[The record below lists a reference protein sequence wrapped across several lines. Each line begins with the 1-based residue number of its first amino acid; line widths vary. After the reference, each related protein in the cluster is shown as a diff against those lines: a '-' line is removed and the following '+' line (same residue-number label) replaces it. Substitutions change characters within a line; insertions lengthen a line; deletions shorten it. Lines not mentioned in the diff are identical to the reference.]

1 MHAEMDA
8 FRPRLRLSEVM
19 RPLSGLANQW
29 PCLFLLLTLQL
40 TAWGQQDPRQILA
53 QNFDKALAARE
64 EGELEI
70 AESHYRLNLGTALD
84 QLGDINFRLGEFD
97 VAERAYKEALQ
108 ETPFFEPLLVDLGYT
123 HLFQGRY
130 REGISAVESLLDLA
144 PSSANIASESQDLGQ
159 IRETLPLASLQAP
172 ARHLL
177 AKLFLMTRQ
186 TQKAATELNKV
197 RALDSGDSDALLTLA
212 STYLRQQQ
220 EAQAREIFDRM
231 ESTLGDSY
239 LLRRRM
245 GKALQ
250 EAGYLKEAVQELQRA
265 RQLAPNFALTHY
277 DLGLTYL
284 LQGKIEKGVT
294 ALRAALEL
302 NPQQATTCFLLGFCY
317 ELLGARAKAVLFFNN
332 ALVIDSD
339 QSLAHLFL
347 GLLRYRTQDFRKAIP
362 RLGKAVSLLGQ
373 QDPLKPDSD
382 VETQEL
388 TAAAHY
394 LYGQSLVA
402 SSPQTSGEGKRHL
415 DTARRLMENSEAA
428 NSQVEEFPVPMAT
441 QFDLKTLRKMIQRI
455 LTPLVLHRRRL
466 SREESEKERVLSNA
480 YRSLTSRAYR
490 CLALVNLRRGDF
502 ETALRQ
508 FERAVA
514 WDESLPDLEHHLART
529 RLLASKQRG
538 AKAFI
543 VFLVAGAQSQSTLKR
558 ARMAYLNGEYVL
570 AEEMLKRWLAS
581 QPDDV
586 SAHSL
591 LGTLLAAQHRLEEA
605 EKVLGHCLKLD
616 SHHAEAV
623 LNLSTVYL
631 SQGRF
636 QEALEALQQGQK
648 TLPEESSL
656 PLRLASLFGKLGRSK
671 EALGY
676 LTQVSSQGAPRSYF
690 EILADLHASAGRFAD
705 AAESYREYLKGH
717 PQSAA
722 TLYRLSQL
730 ARRQR
735 KPAESLSFATRAR
748 KLAPYSIPILLE
760 TAFASMARGIS
771 DPAIVVLK
779 RLRLMDPDN
788 PDYLF
793 PLGQALSQRRDSD
806 ELKEAIRCY
815 QRLVE
820 LRPQSSQGH
829 GFLGYC
835 AFLIKDYGLARKHL
849 SLSLKL
855 DANQTAP
862 YFYQGMIAYEL
873 GDDAKAREL
882 LHRVLEK
889 QPNHGMARLGMGR
902 LLVRSQQYRQAL
914 VELERAAELLP
925 NRSEI
930 HYQLSLTYRQL
941 GEMDKSRQ
949 ALRRYQELKRQG
961 S

>member
-1 MHAEMDA
+1 MQADMDA
-8 FRPRLRLSEVM
+8 FRPRPRLSEAM
-19 RPLSGLANQW
+19 RRLSGLARQW
-29 PCLFLLLTLQL
+29 PCLFFLLTLQFM
-40 TAWGQQDPRQILA
+40 AWGQEDPRRILA
-53 QNFDKALAARE
+53 ENFDKALTARQ

-70 AESHYRLNLGTALD
+70 AESYYRLNLGTALD
-84 QLGDINFRLGEFD
+84 QLGDIHFRLGEFD
-97 VAERAYKEALQ
+97 PAERAYKEALQ
-108 ETPFFEPLLVDLGYT
+108 KAPFFEPLLVDLGYT
-123 HLFQGRY
+123 HLFQGSY

-159 IRETLPLASLQAP
+159 ARETLPLASLQAP

-186 TQKAATELNKV
+186 HEKAATELNKV
-197 RALDSGDSDALLTLA
+197 RTLDPGDSDALFNLA

-245 GKALQ
+245 GKAFQ
-250 EAGYLKEAVQELQRA
+250 EAGYLKEAVEELQRA
-265 RQLAPNFALTHY
+265 RQIAPNFALSHR
-277 DLGLTYL
+277 DLGSTYL
-284 LQGKIEKGVT
+284 LQGEIEKGVA

-302 NPQQATTCFLLGFCY
+302 NPRQATTCFLLGFCY
-317 ELLGARAKAVLFFNN
+317 ELSGARAKAVLFFNN

-339 QSLAHLFL
+339 HPLAHLFL
-347 GLLRYRTQDFRKAIP
+347 GLLRYRMQEFRKGIP
-362 RLGKAVSLLGQ
+362 RLEKAVSLLGQ
-373 QDPLKPDSD
+373 QAPSKPDSD
-382 VETQEL
+382 VEAQKL
-388 TAAAHY
+388 RAAAHY
-394 LYGQSLVA
+394 LLGQSLVA
-402 SSPQTSGEGKRHL
+402 SSPRKSGEGDRHL

-428 NSQVEEFPVPMAT
+428 VSQVDGLSIPTAT
-441 QFDLKTLRKMIQRI
+441 QFNLKTLRRMIQRI
-455 LTPLVLHRRRL
+455 VTPLVLHRRRL
-466 SREESEKERVLSNA
+466 SQEESERERVLSNA
-480 YRSLTSRAYR
+480 YRSLTSRSYR
-490 CLALVNLRRGDF
+490 CLALVNLRRGDY
-502 ETALRQ
+502 EAALRQ
-508 FERAVA
+508 FERAAA
-514 WDESLPDLEHHLART
+514 WDDSLPDLEHHLART
-529 RLLASKQRG
+529 RVLASKQRG

-558 ARMAYLNGEYVL
+558 ARMAYLNGEYLL
-570 AEEMLKRWLAS
+570 AEEMVKRWLAS

-586 SAHSL
+586 SARSL

-605 EKVLGHCLKLD
+605 EKVLDQCLKLD
-616 SHHAEAV
+616 SQHPEAL

-636 QEALEALQQGQK
+636 EEALEALQQGQN
-648 TLPEESSL
+648 TLPEERSL
-656 PLRLASLFGKLGRSK
+656 SLRLAGLFGKLGRPR
-671 EALGY
+671 EALEY
-676 LTQVSSQGAPRSYF
+676 LTRVPSQGAPRSYF
-690 EILADLHASAGRFAD
+690 EILADLHASSGRFAD
-705 AAESYREYLKGH
+705 AAESYGEYLKGH
-717 PQSAA
+717 PQSAGA
-722 TLYRLSQL
+722 LYRLSQL

-735 KPAESLSFATRAR
+735 KAAESMNFATRAR
-748 KLAPYSIPILLE
+748 KLAPYSIPILVE
-760 TAFASMARGIS
+760 TAFASLTRGFA

-806 ELKEAIRCY
+806 ELKEAIKCY
-815 QRLVE
+815 QRFVE
-820 LRPQSSQGH
+820 LRPRSAQGH
-829 GFLGYC
+829 GFLGYW

-902 LLVRSQQYRQAL
+902 LLLRSQQYRQAL
-914 VELERAAELLP
+914 AELERAAELLP

-930 HYQLSLTYRQL
+930 HYQLSLAYRQL
-941 GEMDKSRQ
+941 GETEKSRQ